1 MRRGPLL
8 ACVAAVLAAHAALLA
23 TLWRSGG
30 QADLAAAAD
39 GARDGRRLVILDA
52 ARVAALSVPAAP
64 APAPGASAAPPAEA
78 ASATADAQAA
88 ADDAS
93 RPVGIRLGSAAGIGL
108 YRPSTALDTAVRT
121 RSAPDLSLLNGL
133 TWSGLP
139 LRIRLFIDA
148 DGHVVDVQVLQSAEQ
163 PEVIDRVRRMFLAT
177 GFTSGTQG
185 GRPVPC
191 YKDIEM
197 NVGNAT

>member
-64 APAPGASAAPPAEA
+64 APAPGASA
-78 ASATADAQAA
+78 AQAA